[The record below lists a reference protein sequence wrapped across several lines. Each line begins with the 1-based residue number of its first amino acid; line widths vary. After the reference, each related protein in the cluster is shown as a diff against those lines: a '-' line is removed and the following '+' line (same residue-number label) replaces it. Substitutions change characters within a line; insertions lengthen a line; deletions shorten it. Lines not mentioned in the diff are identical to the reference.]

1 MTMTLSRRTALA
13 AATALA
19 ALTAAAQADD
29 RLVLYTSQPTEQMEE
44 VIDLFNA
51 AHPGIEVEMFRSG
64 TTEVLN
70 KLQAEIAA
78 GNPQPDVLL
87 IADSVAMEQLK
98 SQGVLQAYGGADV
111 SALPEGQYDPEMFWF
126 GTKLITTG
134 IIYNTAAD
142 VPVPASWTDLLS
154 DAAEGQVIMPSPL
167 YSGAAVIHV
176 GTVTQQDGFG
186 WDYYEALADNGA
198 IAGRGNGS
206 VRDAVS
212 RGEKAYGII
221 IDYMAFGQ
229 KEAGSPVDFV
239 FPEEGVSAINQPV
252 GILATA
258 ANLEAAQAFV
268 DFQLSAQ
275 ASEQA
280 VAQNYFPI
288 RAGVDAPEGYP
299 DPATLNIM
307 PLDAAELMTGTE
319 ALKRQFANLFGG

>member
-1 MTMTLSRRTALA
+1 MNKTLA
-13 AATALA
+13 AIAFGATASL
-19 ALTAAAQADD
+19 LPPAAARAAD
-29 RLVLYTSQPTEQMEE
+29 LVLYTSQPTEQMEE
-44 VIDLFNA
+44 VLARFNEE
-51 AHPGIEVEMFRSG
+51 HPDIEVEMFRSG

-87 IADSVAMEQLK
+87 IADSVAMDQLK
-98 SQGVLQAYGGADV
+98 RQDVLQPYPDADV
-111 SALPEGQYDPEMFWF
+111 SALPEGQYDPEMHWF

-134 IIYNTAAD
+134 IVYNTGAG
-142 VPVPASWTDLLS
+142 VPAPASWTDLTGE
-154 DAAEGQVIMPSPL
+154 AAEGQVIMPSPL

-176 GTVTQQDGFG
+176 GTMTQQDEFG

-198 IAGRGNGS
+198 VAGRGNGS
-206 VRDAVS
+206 VRDAVA
-212 RGEKAYGII
+212 RGEKAYGVI

-229 KEAGSPVDFV
+229 KEEGSPVDFV

-258 ANLEAAQAFV
+258 ENAEAARAFV
-268 DFQLSAQ
+268 DFQLSEA

-288 RAGVDAPEGYP
+288 REGVAAPEGYP
-299 DPATLNIM
+299 DPATLEIL
-307 PLDAAELMTGTE
+307 PLDSQALADGTE
-319 ALKRQFANLFGG
+319 ELKRRFADLFGG

>member
-1 MTMTLSRRTALA
+1 MLTHILKGA
-13 AATALA
+13 AAAGATAVTVSAVQA
-19 ALTAAAQADD
+19 AD
-29 RLVLYTSQPTEQMEE
+29 LVLYTSQPTDQMEE
-44 VIDLFNA
+44 VLALFNE
-51 AHPGIEVEMFRSG
+51 AHPDIEVEMFRSG

-70 KLQAEIAA
+70 KLQAELAA

-98 SQGVLQAYGGADV
+98 SQGVLQAYQGADV

-134 IIYNTAAD
+134 IIYNTAAG
-142 VPVPASWTDLLS
+142 VPAPTSWADLLS
-154 DAAEGQVIMPSPL
+154 EDAQGQVIMPSPL

-176 GTVTQQDGFG
+176 GTVTQQEGFG
-186 WDYYEALADNGA
+186 WDYYAGLLENGA

-229 KEAGSPVDFV
+229 KDAGSPVDFV

-252 GILATA
+252 AILSTA
-258 ANLEAAQAFV
+258 ANLDAAQAFI
-268 DFQLSAQ
+268 DFQLSEA

-280 VAQNYFPI
+280 VLQNYFPI
-288 RAGVDAPEGYP
+288 RDGVAAPEGYP

-307 PLDAAELMTGTE
+307 PLDASALMTTTE
-319 ALKRQFANLFGG
+319 DLKRRFADLFGG